1 MSYMTVTE
9 TADRL
14 GVSRQAV
21 LKAINSG
28 SLPSRAEVERGRVVR
43 YLVAAEG
50 VSARIAAQSRPTGF
64 LSVSEV
70 AARLDAG
77 TSSVCRWIASGRLPA
92 TKVGGSHLIDPS
104 DIVAFAS
111 PGRTGSERGSV
122 DSTES
127 FGCQVVGPTSV
138 E

>member
-28 SLPSRAEVERGRVVR
+28 SLPYKAEVERGRVVR
-43 YLVAAEG
+43 YLVVDES
-50 VSARIAAQSRPTGF
+50 VSARIAGQARPTGF
-64 LSVSEV
+64 LSVSEA

-104 DIVAFAS
+104 DIVAFES
-111 PGRTGSERGSV
+111 PGRTGSERSFAEGP
-122 DSTES
+122 ES
-127 FGCQVVGPTSV
+127 FGS
-138 E
+138 